1 VSKLLKKVKR
11 SVKKIVHSW
20 KNTPGKQ
27 KGIAALVFVLLF
39 AGIGSYFLVFSRAA
53 SITYAIPTTIAADCS
68 RDVTAEINNWIT
80 SVPNGAAGGPNTLM
94 FGAGKCYRVDG
105 SLGST
110 FGAWTPAGYK
120 RQHLVFEGN
129 GSSID
134 GSHYMPAERTNRAGL
149 SFELGVGI
157 TVQNFTI
164 KGNHTYACNAPLPT
178 DKCKIAANGSAG
190 YDANRE
196 WQHGIAFFG
205 VDTPKAI
212 NNKIYNVFGDGIT
225 FGQAPSPTTAGAN
238 VANKNGLAQGNFI
251 DGTGRMGLAITAGV
265 NIAVRNNTFDR
276 VSYHIIDLENE
287 AHLPIH
293 YITID
298 GNIIK
303 RHWLSFV
310 AGSSGECVEDS
321 QHDITITNNV
331 MEAPGMTENPP
342 VYFEAY
348 TLNTCPFSNFW
359 RDYNISGNRFKH
371 IAQRWLTLKKVKNSV
386 VANNTAEFVYG
397 SYFQGGSDFVSGD
410 PDIHLHGLADPAG
423 IRIENNTM
431 LRSPAVYSIY
441 DSLSPSGTFVVN
453 KPWPGLNACGNATNS
468 GTNQLVACSATPPPA
483 DTTPPT
489 TSITSHPNGATVAG
503 VANLTATATDN
514 TAVTKVEFYV
524 DGALKGSDADNTA
537 PYTYAWDTKT
547 TTNGSH
553 TLMSKAYDTAG
564 NIGTSPTV
572 TVTVNNPT
580 ADTQPPTA
588 PANLT
593 ATSISSTQINLAWTA
608 STDNVGVTGYDI
620 YRNGAKIATVTTTS
634 YGNTGL
640 AASTS
645 YSYHVIA
652 RDATT
657 NSSPQSNTATATTKA
672 PPPPPSATSTLS
684 GTVRSN
690 TGSLLA
696 GAKVSLTVNGSKRTL
711 VTNSVGQYAV
721 TGLPAGT
728 YQVKYS
734 AQQHVAQ
741 ALGVSLASGSIN
753 TKDVILVK
761 R

>member
-1 VSKLLKKVKR
+1 MRSKKLTTKKPKMEQKPKTIR
-11 SVKKIVHSW
+11 KKYRHYLNSFRQQSRA
-20 KNTPGKQ
+20 KQ
-27 KGIAALVFVLLF
+27 LTVAIFILLF
-39 AGIGSYFLVFSRAA
+39 AGIGSYFLVFSEAA
-53 SITYAIPTTIAADCS
+53 SITYTVPASIVPGCTESSADTSAAFRNWLATIPDGS
-68 RDVTAEINNWIT
+68 SPT
-80 SVPNGAAGGPNTLM
+80 SPNIVQ
-94 FGAGKCYRVDG
+94 FGANACYRLDG
-105 SLGST
+105 PIFFPT
-110 FGAWTPAGYK
+110 RNFNN
-120 RQHLVFEGN
+120 VIFEGN
-129 GSSID
+129 GATLKRFRSD
-134 GSHYMPAERTNRAGL
+134 LAAQQPHPYSHYLKGYPFLKLSGNNLTVRNMHVRGTNTVSDIDPTTIPGNYLFEPEKFGGHWTAGGFNAEFETGFTVTRSNGLTLENLTTDGTWGDGVLLGSEHPDSLVTNAVVKNVTIDRNGRQGLTIGTVDGAVVDNVKIMHSHASGIDIEVNGTGYTKNVEFKNMYLNSKMVALAAGGL
-149 SFELGVGI
+149 AEASDI
-157 TVQNFTI
+157 YIHDSTI
-164 KGNHTYACNAPLPT
+164 RGAVSSWAWLTEGNHPNATIRRKNWRAHRNTMIMPIQSP
-178 DKCKIAANGSAG
+178 
-190 YDANRE
+190 
-196 WQHGIAFFG
+196 AF
-205 VDTPKAI
+205 
-212 NNKIYNVFGDGIT
+212 
-225 FGQAPSPTTAGAN
+225 
-238 VANKNGLAQGNFI
+238 
-251 DGTGRMGLAITAGV
+251 
-265 NIAVRNNTFDR
+265 
-276 VSYHIIDLENE
+276 
-287 AHLPIH
+287 
-293 YITID
+293 
-298 GNIIK
+298 
-303 RHWLSFV
+303 SF
-310 AGSSGECVEDS
+310 
-321 QHDITITNNV
+321 
-331 MEAPGMTENPP
+331 GMTENIE
-342 VYFEAY
+342 VIDNVMAVSSS
-348 TLNTCPFSNFW
+348 LNVNSTNKFPGVKLRDVRGVVTIKNNDFTSNGTTNGAL
-359 RDYNISGNRFKH
+359 YALNSG
-371 IAQRWLTLKKVKNSV
+371 
-386 VANNTAEFVYG
+386 
-397 SYFQGGSDFVSGD
+397 
-410 PDIHLHGLADPAG
+410 
-423 IRIENNTM
+423 
-431 LRSPAVYSIY
+431 VYSA
-441 DSLSPSGTFVVN
+441 DSLTTATVT
-453 KPWPGLNACGNATNS
+453 ACGNRT
-468 GTNQLVACSATPPPA
+468 TPTTYNQPAACPTSTG

-553 TLMSKAYDTAG
+553 TLMSKAYDAAG
-564 NIGTSPTV
+564 NIGTSPTT

-711 VTNSVGQYAV
+711 VTNSVGQYAA